1 MKRRLDKNKVYALIG
16 RAVVYSAIYFTT
28 IAGTVWAF
36 CQNTIYQEEERMEEK
51 KLKKPLILMMV
62 VINIVFFSTFFIS
75 WIYMFCFII
84 NITK

>member
-36 CQNTIYQEEERMEEK
+36 CQNTIY
-51 KLKKPLILMMV
+51 
-62 VINIVFFSTFFIS
+62 
-75 WIYMFCFII
+75 
-84 NITK
+84 